1 MANLKDIQIRIVSVK
16 GTQQITKAMK
26 MVSASKMKRAED
38 RVRAARPYSDKL
50 GAMVSNLAAGL
61 EDGAHPLLEERKGG
75 KAVVV
80 FISSDKGLCGGLNSN
95 LFKAWGRFLE
105 EKRGQFDDVEMI
117 CIGKKANEFFGSRGG
132 NIVESFK
139 EVKDAQQEGIVTGL
153 INTLVKRFEEGEI
166 NHLYVAYNEFKN
178 VITQIP
184 HITAVLPVETPEL
197 EEGADEV
204 EYLFEPS
211 RAEILDT
218 ILPMYV
224 VNKAFTSWLDNGACE
239 HAARMTAMD
248 SATNNAS
255 EMIDKL
261 QLQYNR
267 ARQAAITTELSEI
280 ISGAES
286 L

>member
-1 MANLKDIQIRIVSVK
+1 MATLKDIQLRIVSVK

-38 RVRAARPYSDKL
+38 RVRAARPYSEKL
-50 GAMVSNLAAGL
+50 SAMVSNLAAGL
-61 EDGAHPLLEERKGG
+61 EDGAHPLLESRKGG

-80 FISSDKGLCGGLNSN
+80 FISSDKGLCGGLNTN
-95 LFKAWGRFLE
+95 LFKAWARFLE
-105 EKRGQFDDVEMI
+105 ENKGSFDEVEMI

-132 NIVESFK
+132 NIVESFR
-139 EVKDAQQEGIVTGL
+139 EVKNPEQEGIVNGL
-153 INTLVKRFEEGEI
+153 VTSLVKKFEEGEI
-166 NHLYVAYNEFKN
+166 NHLYVAYSEFKN

-184 HITAVLPVETPEL
+184 HIQAVLPVATPEK
-197 EEGADEV
+197 EADADEV

-211 RAEILDT
+211 RAEILDS

-224 VNKAFTSWLDNGACE
+224 VNQTFTSWLDNGACE

-248 SATNNAS
+248 SATNNAT

-261 QLQYNR
+261 QLQFNR
-267 ARQAAITTELSEI
+267 ARQAAITTELTEI